1 MSKGKSGKEKPT
13 MTSNA
18 YMDHDKKFYSIEVEL
33 LGVKSKISNCPS
45 VTRASASA
53 QPEKM

>member
-1 MSKGKSGKEKPT
+1 MSKGKSGKEKPK
-13 MTSNA
+13 MPKA
-18 YMDHDKKFYSIEVEL
+18 YIDHDKKFYSIEVEL

-53 QPEKM
+53 QPVKM